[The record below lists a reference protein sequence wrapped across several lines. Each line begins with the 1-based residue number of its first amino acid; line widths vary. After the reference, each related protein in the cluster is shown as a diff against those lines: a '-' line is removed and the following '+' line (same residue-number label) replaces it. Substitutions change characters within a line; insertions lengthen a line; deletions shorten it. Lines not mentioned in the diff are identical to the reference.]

1 MALRKVAIDLD
12 ELEPHDLE
20 TPLLE
25 AGDDLADKLA
35 LDAVRLHEDESAFG
49 HFWDTPAVD

>member
-1 MALRKVAIDLD
+1 MALCEVAIDLD

-35 LDAVRLHEDESAFG
+35 LHAVRLHENESALG